1 MPAAEILSH
10 LVAATPFLMR
20 GFAMNVLVS
29 AVAMAI
35 GTVVGWGLALLRLS
49 APSQRARYAER
60 ATEFLRS
67 MPTIVF
73 QFYLV
78 FILPTSIPL
87 PFGGGDWVFPVWL
100 KASLALSVAVVGFTS
115 DNLTIALRDWQR
127 GQRSAAFLF
136 ICSWTSYLLII
147 VMASS
152 TASIVGVGE
161 LVSHCNTIVNA
172 SGGTALMLPVYLYA
186 CAIFFCFCFPLTL
199 LMGQVSRQLAL
210 RLDPDPAAS

>member
-1 MPAAEILSH
+1 MPPAEIWAH
-10 LVAATPFLMR
+10 LVDATPYLMR

-35 GTVVGWGLALLRLS
+35 GTVFGWGLALLRLS
-49 APSQRARYAER
+49 PHARRARFAEL

-87 PFGGGDWVFPVWL
+87 PFVGGAWVFPLWL

-127 GQRSAAFLF
+127 GHRRAAFLF
-136 ICSWTSYLLII
+136 IPSWTSYLLII

-186 CAIFFCFCFPLTL
+186 CAIFFGFCFPLTL
-199 LMGQVSRQLAL
+199 LMAQVSRQLAL
-210 RLDPDPAAS
+210 RLDPDPR